1 MVNTVAPKGSLGA
14 VNGVGQTLASAVRAA
29 GPALGGIFW
38 GESLVL
44 FQYLGMGAWGH
55 QFLPFGAVVAL
66 LTLGVYRK
74 VKLPVEVEVV
84 DKGGGNKEDEDLR

>member
-1 MVNTVAPKGSLGA
+1 MAA
-14 VNGVGQTLASAVRAA
+14 MASAQLPLEHPFPKLK
-29 GPALGGIFW
+29 GPPQL
-38 GESLVL
+38 
-44 FQYLGMGAWGH
+44 
-55 QFLPFGAVVAL
+55 GAVVAL